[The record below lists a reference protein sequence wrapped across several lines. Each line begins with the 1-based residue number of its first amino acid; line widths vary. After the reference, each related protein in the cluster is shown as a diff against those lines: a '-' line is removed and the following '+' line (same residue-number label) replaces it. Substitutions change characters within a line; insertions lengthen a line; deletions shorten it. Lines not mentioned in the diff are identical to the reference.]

1 MNIHTKTAI
10 EAIKR
15 SPFQAVSAIFVLSLT
30 FFVATMVAVLVYA
43 SDKTLS
49 YLETRP
55 QIIAFIKDGVT
66 SEIVSSLQNKL
77 STDGRIKDL
86 RYVTKDEALEIYKN
100 ATSDN
105 PLLAE
110 LVNPSVFPASL
121 EFSVTD
127 LKVAEE
133 VILDVKSEGAVSE
146 VGFTANIGGEKKL
159 SDVVNRL
166 KMMSNY
172 TRIGG
177 IVFVGVLAFSSFFVL
192 LVIIS
197 MRMLARKNEIEIL
210 NLIGATPGFIKGPI
224 ILEAVIYSIIG
235 VLSGW
240 ILALI
245 LWLYVSPS
253 IISYFGQMSVLPK
266 DPIMFFLLFAE
277 ILAIELFAGIIISL
291 IGGLFAVV
299 RSLKKVR

>member
-110 LVNPSVFPASL
+110 LVNPSVFP
-121 EFSVTD
+121 
-127 LKVAEE
+127 
-133 VILDVKSEGAVSE
+133 
-146 VGFTANIGGEKKL
+146 
-159 SDVVNRL
+159 
-166 KMMSNY
+166 
-172 TRIGG
+172 
-177 IVFVGVLAFSSFFVL
+177 
-192 LVIIS
+192 
-197 MRMLARKNEIEIL
+197 
-210 NLIGATPGFIKGPI
+210 
-224 ILEAVIYSIIG
+224 
-235 VLSGW
+235 
-240 ILALI
+240 
-245 LWLYVSPS
+245 
-253 IISYFGQMSVLPK
+253 
-266 DPIMFFLLFAE
+266 
-277 ILAIELFAGIIISL
+277 
-291 IGGLFAVV
+291 
-299 RSLKKVR
+299 

>member
-1 MNIHTKTAI
+1 
-10 EAIKR
+10 
-15 SPFQAVSAIFVLSLT
+15 
-30 FFVATMVAVLVYA
+30 
-43 SDKTLS
+43 
-49 YLETRP
+49 
-55 QIIAFIKDGVT
+55 
-66 SEIVSSLQNKL
+66 
-77 STDGRIKDL
+77 
-86 RYVTKDEALEIYKN
+86 
-100 ATSDN
+100 
-105 PLLAE
+105 
-110 LVNPSVFPASL
+110 
-121 EFSVTD
+121 
-127 LKVAEE
+127 
-133 VILDVKSEGAVSE
+133 
-146 VGFTANIGGEKKL
+146 
-159 SDVVNRL
+159 
-166 KMMSNY
+166 
-172 TRIGG
+172 
-177 IVFVGVLAFSSFFVL
+177 
-192 LVIIS
+192 
-197 MRMLARKNEIEIL
+197 MRMVARKNEIEIL